1 MPGVGALGHYC
12 VNGRITRAHVKR
24 TILATFRLR
33 KTVMSMHRLLSTVG
47 VLSVAAVT
55 ACGAAP
61 SSDEAAVGSAT
72 GAVTI
77 QKAYTRKIYVH
88 MMPWFQVGGT
98 HWSMNSRNS
107 ATGVASWYS
116 PMIGEY
122 SSNDGNVIEYQLL
135 MMKYAGIDGVII
147 DWPGLNG
154 ANDLPQNKANADAII
169 ARTAE
174 FGMEFSVCYEDQ
186 YGVSIDAAKNDM
198 SYVRDQLFSKPN
210 YIKVAGQPELLVFGP
225 QKYTNPN
232 DWTQILSVFST
243 KPTFFTLWYNMN
255 AGSNAQGQF
264 SWVTQNGLKGVSDF
278 DDGSDGG
285 GHGIQIPVIYPGFN
299 AYYQQGGWPGPT
311 WKVSYSL
318 NQDNTDGGAT
328 GDTFGSSFELGKYAG
343 DSLQIV
349 TWNDYGEGTM
359 IEPTNQF
366 QYRFLTTLQQKVGTK
381 YTDAELK
388 IVKMLFDQ
396 RRATNGS
403 QAAKLNMASQALAN
417 LDVATACSIL
427 GCTTPVHTGGTGA
440 GGASGTAGAP
450 AAGGSPA
457 SGGTT
462 GASGAPSKGGSTGVG
477 GAPVGSAG
485 SVSASA
491 GHTGVA
497 GNAAVGAGAPG
508 TAGAAADDDSG
519 SSGGCSVSSAS
530 RPRSAAFLFAASAL
544 ALASVRRRKRAMRA

>member
-1 MPGVGALGHYC
+1 
-12 VNGRITRAHVKR
+12 
-24 TILATFRLR
+24 
-33 KTVMSMHRLLSTVG
+33 MSMHRLLATMG
-47 VLSVAAVT
+47 VMSVAALT
-55 ACGAAP
+55 GCGAAP
-61 SSDEAAVGSAT
+61 TPEEAAAGSVTA
-72 GAVTI
+72 AVAI
-77 QKAYTRKIYVH
+77 PKSYTRKIYAH

-107 ATGVASWYS
+107 ATGIASWYK

-169 ARTAE
+169 GHTAE

-243 KPTFFTLWYNMN
+243 KPTFFTLWYQSG
-255 AGSNAQGQF
+255 AGANAQGQF
-264 SWVTQNGLKGVSDF
+264 SWVTQNALKGVSDF

-285 GHGIQIPVIYPGFN
+285 GHGIQIPVLYPGFN
-299 AYYQQGGWPGPT
+299 AYYQQGGWPGPS

-318 NQDNTDGGAT
+318 NKDNTDGGT
-328 GDTFGSSFELGKYAG
+328 NGDTFGSSFELGKYAG
-343 DSLQIV
+343 DSLQIA

-359 IEPTNQF
+359 IEPTEQF

-388 IVKMLFDQ
+388 IIKMLFDQ

-417 LDVATACSIL
+417 LDVATACGIL

-440 GGASGTAGAP
+440 GGGSGTAGAP
-450 AAGGSPA
+450 AAGGSS
-457 SGGTT
+457 SGGAP
-462 GASGAPSKGGSTGVG
+462 GSGGAPSKGGTTGAG
-477 GAPVGSAG
+477 GASAGSAG
-485 SVSASA
+485 AHA
-491 GHTGVA
+491 GTAGKTGGA
-497 GNAAVGAGAPG
+497 GTAAVGAGAPG
-508 TAGAAADDDSG
+508 TAGAAASATDDGG
-519 SSGGCSVSSAS
+519 SSGGCSIGTPS
-530 RPRSAAFLFAASAL
+530 RPHPSALLFAAGAL
-544 ALASVRRRKRAMRA
+544 ALAAVRRRKRSVS